1 MGGLLIMSGGYTLLF
16 ATLTG
21 LALAVAGWAALA
33 IPTVPALPRAR
44 QTVLDLARRLGSAG
58 FLRPT
63 ITLAGATA
71 APGRRRGIPPGRRRS
86 CRDDATGHRRRG
98 VPARRHRGARATVG
112 RAARDAGRLR
122 DRPGMSAG
130 LGLAALG
137 LLAGAIIPGGAGL
150 LTGAV
155 LIGAGTGLATPIAFA
170 HLAGNTAPERLGKP
184 WAPPRSAANSATPAD
199 HCSSAS
205 SPRP

>member
-1 MGGLLIMSGGYTLLF
+1 LGGLLIMSGGYTLLF

-98 VPARRHRGARATVG
+98 VT
-112 RAARDAGRLR
+112 
-122 DRPGMSAG
+122 
-130 LGLAALG
+130 
-137 LLAGAIIPGGAGL
+137 LLAGGG
-150 LTGAV
+150 V
-155 LIGAGTGLATPIAFA
+155 LVQ
-170 HLAGNTAPERLGKP
+170 P
-184 WAPPRSAANSATPAD
+184 WAGGPATPAD
-199 HCSSAS
+199 HCSSAP